1 MIFQLKCLFT
11 DKTGVLQMAPDNHTP
26 SRRQK
31 GLSPA
36 STKASVGKALKAQKV
51 ICFHEIC
58 NFLSSHLRR
67 IGFLSLLTQ

>member
-11 DKTGVLQMAPDNHTP
+11 DKMGGLQMAPDNHMP

-36 STKASVGKALKAQKV
+36 STKASAGKALKAQKV
-51 ICFHEIC
+51 ICFPEIS
-58 NFLSSHLRR
+58 NFLSSHLRSV
-67 IGFLSLLTQ
+67 GFLSLLTQ